1 MASPRSLRACVTPGV
16 DVPPLVIAHRGAS
29 GYRPEH
35 TLPAYEL
42 AARMGADYL
51 EPDLVCTADGVLIAR
66 HEPQIGRTTDVAA
79 RPEFADRH
87 TTKKIDGVTCRGWF
101 AEDFTLAE
109 LKTLRAVE
117 RMPQLR
123 RDNAAFDGLFEI
135 PTFSEILELRH
146 RLSQELGRQIGVYPE
161 TKNPRYFAGLGRPLE
176 PALVA
181 ALQGTGLNHPD
192 RPVFVQSF
200 DATSLRELRHVLQV
214 PLVQLVDTAW
224 TPAGPATAGA
234 GCTASDLATPVGLA
248 EIATYA
254 DVVALN
260 KEAIIAR
267 RADGT
272 LGPHRGVIEKAH
284 AAELLVHCFTFRN
297 ENHFLPTDLRS
308 SVHADEH
315 GDASAEYQA
324 FLRAGVDGVF
334 SDNPDTAVMTVSA
347 HRDSVR
353 TREYEIP
360 QRRARH
366 TAGQDLGTPCA
377 IPYRSRNPPVSDITP
392 R

>member
-1 MASPRSLRACVTPGV
+1 MASPRSLQACVTPDV

-35 TLPAYEL
+35 TLLAYEL

-87 TTKKIDGVTCRGWF
+87 AIKKIDGVTCRGWF

-117 RMPQLR
+117 RMPRLR

-146 RLSQELGRQIGVYPE
+146 RLSQELGREIGVYPE

-181 ALQGTGLNHPD
+181 ALEGTGLNRPD
-192 RPVFVQSF
+192 GPVFVQSF

-214 PLVQLVDTAW
+214 PLVQLIETAG
-224 TPAGPATAGA
+224 TPSGPATAGA
-234 GCTASDLATPVGLA
+234 GCTASD
-248 EIATYA
+248 A

-272 LGPHRGVIEKAH
+272 LGPHTGVIEEAH
-284 AAELLVHCFTFRN
+284 AAGLLVHCFTFRN

-334 SDNPDTAVMTVSA
+334 SDNPDTAVMTVSPY
-347 HRDSVR
+347 RDSVQ
-353 TREYEIP
+353 TREHEVP

-366 TAGQDLGTPCA
+366 TAGQEREVRAQFRTGLA
-377 IPYRSRNPPVSDITP
+377 IPS
-392 R
+392 